1 MQDSD
6 SDKDYNSSINIS
18 VMKRVV
24 NTRQNSSKAKKE
36 DNGDESVISRT
47 ASKRP
52 QGMPTYL
59 AQQRTQNQAIF
70 KEIATALKET

>member
-18 VMKRVV
+18 VMKRIP

-36 DNGDESVISRT
+36 DNGDESVKT
-47 ASKRP
+47 TSKRP
-52 QGMPTYL
+52 
-59 AQQRTQNQAIF
+59 
-70 KEIATALKET
+70 